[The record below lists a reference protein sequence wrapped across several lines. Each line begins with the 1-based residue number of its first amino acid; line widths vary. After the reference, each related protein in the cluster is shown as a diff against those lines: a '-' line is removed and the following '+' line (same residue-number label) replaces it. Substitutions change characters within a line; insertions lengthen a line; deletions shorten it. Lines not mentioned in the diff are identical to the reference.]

1 MAGAGKANYQT
12 FQLSFLQL
20 QIPKNATADCLWHA
34 AGDSIPANQSRFATP
49 AAREAAMRKAKEAA
63 LSRLPPNAM
72 GVQSRV
78 MAMRMG
84 EEVTQG
90 TEPGMEV
97 ATTTGNDT

>member
-1 MAGAGKANYQT
+1 
-12 FQLSFLQL
+12 
-20 QIPKNATADCLWHA
+20 
-34 AGDSIPANQSRFATP
+34 
-49 AAREAAMRKAKEAA
+49 MRKAKEAA